1 MTKKTIKYSPV
12 SLPPAPSWFLRPHV
26 IESSDRNCLFGKDA
40 MKKLFEISTPLE
52 LAYDL
57 LFTVIGT
64 ALVGFAL
71 AMFTIP
77 NDIAPG
83 GVSGLATALAYI
95 TPIHVSVWTLLMNV
109 PLMIAAWRRLGPR
122 TIFFT
127 IISTLLLSLFIELGT
142 LYLPQYRSDTLAASL
157 LGGVVSGLGM
167 GLLFIRG
174 VSTGGTDL
182 LALILKKLL
191 PNVPTGTLLMVVD
204 AAVVAAA
211 TLIFRDFDVAIYS
224 AITIF
229 TTSKLIDT
237 ITQGVDYAKV
247 IYTVTEHGEE
257 IARVLNESTPRG
269 TTLIPAVGG
278 YTGEGKQIV
287 MTVTKRSVL
296 AQTLRLTG
304 NSAVVTDDG
313 AIDSH
318 GQHRT

>member
-1 MTKKTIKYSPV
+1 
-12 SLPPAPSWFLRPHV
+12 
-26 IESSDRNCLFGKDA
+26 
-40 MKKLFEISTPLE
+40 MKKIFGNAAPKEMALDLF
-52 LAYDL
+52 
-57 LFTVIGT
+57 FTVLGT

-95 TPIHVSVWTLLMNV
+95 TPIHVSAWTLLMNI
-109 PLMIAAWRRLGPR
+109 PLMIAAWRRLGAR
-122 TIFFT
+122 SLFFT
-127 IISTLLLSLFIELGT
+127 LISTVLLSLFIELGARW
-142 LYLPQYRSDTLAASL
+142 LPQYRSDTLVASL

-191 PNVPTGTLLMVVD
+191 PNMPTGTLLMIVD
-204 AAVVAAA
+204 ATVVAAA

-257 IARVLNESTPRG
+257 ISRILNESTERG
-269 TTLIPAVGG
+269 TTLIPAFGG

-296 AQTLRLTG
+296 SQTLRLIRQADPRAFTF
-304 NSAVVTDDG
+304 VM
-313 AIDSH
+313 DSTEVH
-318 GQHRT
+318 GEGFRAD

>member
-1 MTKKTIKYSPV
+1 
-12 SLPPAPSWFLRPHV
+12 
-26 IESSDRNCLFGKDA
+26 
-40 MKKLFEISTPLE
+40 MKKIFGNAAPKEMALDLF
-52 LAYDL
+52 
-57 LFTVIGT
+57 FTVLGT

-95 TPIHVSVWTLLMNV
+95 TPIHVSAWTLLMNI
-109 PLMIAAWRRLGPR
+109 PLMIAAWRRLGAR
-122 TIFFT
+122 SLFFT
-127 IISTLLLSLFIELGT
+127 LISTVLLSLFIELGARW
-142 LYLPQYRSDTLAASL
+142 LPQYRSDTLVASL

-191 PNVPTGTLLMVVD
+191 PNLPTGTLLMIVD
-204 AAVVAAA
+204 ATVVAAA

-257 IARVLNESTPRG
+257 ISRILNESTERG
-269 TTLIPAVGG
+269 TTLIPAFGG

-296 AQTLRLTG
+296 SQTLRLIRQADPRAFTF
-304 NSAVVTDDG
+304 VM
-313 AIDSH
+313 DSTEVH
-318 GQHRT
+318 GEGFRAD